1 MGHTLPA
8 TSFINWVLPAP
19 LPPMSSQRWP
29 GPVRQSTP
37 RSTARSPRSRSMR
50 RSVRVKDDAARA
62 LDMRARE
69 LTGEISATRGASG
82 NAQRSVLVGRQT
94 RVGFVGGLIG
104 RTEQRLE
111 VRGQHAV
118 EQLLDVIEH
127 EVRLLISVD
136 QIVRAEHALE
146 IEGDA

>member
-29 GPVRQSTP
+29 GPIRQFTP
-37 RSTARSPRSRSMR
+37 RNTGRSPRSRSMR

-82 NAQRSVLVGRQT
+82 NAQRGVLVGRQS
-94 RVGFVGGLIG
+94 RVGLVGRQIG
-104 RTEQRLE
+104 VPEQHLE
-111 VRGQHAV
+111 VRGEHAV
-118 EQLLDVIEH
+118 EQLLDV
-127 EVRLLISVD
+127 
-136 QIVRAEHALE
+136 
-146 IEGDA
+146 